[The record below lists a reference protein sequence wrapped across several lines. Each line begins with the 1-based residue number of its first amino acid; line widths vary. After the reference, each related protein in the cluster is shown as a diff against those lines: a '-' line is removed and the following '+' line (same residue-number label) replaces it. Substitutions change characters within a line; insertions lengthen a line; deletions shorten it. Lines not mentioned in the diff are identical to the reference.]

1 LHGGLAVARDLLGVV
16 MSGSSGGAIVLQNVT
31 LAYHGC
37 PAVHHLSGEFS
48 RGSLTAIV
56 GPNGAGKSTL
66 IKGMAGLLRPV
77 DGLIQ
82 PAGLGGG
89 GIAYLPQHAEIE
101 NRFPISVIQTVLLGH
116 WRQIGW
122 ARAVTREL
130 REEAQQALAAVGLAG
145 FERRPIETLSA
156 GQFQRVLFA
165 RLIVQD
171 AGLILLDE
179 PLAAVD
185 WRTSE
190 DLLRLIVS
198 WQREG
203 RTVAAVL
210 HDLDQ
215 VRAYFPDTLLLARER
230 VAWGPTREAL
240 MPQNLQRARHLSE
253 TWSGEG
259 ENQRPAPGPWRSG
272 LSGYPDPLTAP
283 SLTLPHSRGRE
294 RWGQSG
300 EKRGPA

>member
-1 LHGGLAVARDLLGVV
+1 LGVV
-16 MSGSSGGAIVLQNVT
+16 VSVSSGGAIVLQNVT
-31 LAYHGC
+31 LAYDGH
-37 PAVHHLSGEFS
+37 PAVHHLSGAFS

-66 IKGMAGLLRPV
+66 MKGMVGLLRPTA
-77 DGLIQ
+77 GLIQ
-82 PAGLGGG
+82 SAGLGGG

-101 NRFPISVIQTVLLGH
+101 RRFPISVIQTVLLGY
-116 WRQIGW
+116 WRRIGL
-122 ARAVTREL
+122 ARPVTREL
-130 REEAQQALAAVGLAG
+130 REGAQRALAAVGLAG

-156 GQFQRVLFA
+156 GQLQRVAFA

-171 AGLILLDE
+171 VELILLDE

-190 DLLRLIVS
+190 DLLHVIVS
-198 WQREG
+198 WHREG

-215 VRAYFPDTLLLARER
+215 VRAHFPDTLLLAREC

-240 MPQNLQRARHLSE
+240 MPQNLWRARHLSE

-259 ENQRPAPGPWRSG
+259 ENRRPAWGPGRAG
-272 LSGYPDPLTAP
+272 LAGYPDPLAA
-283 SLTLPHSRGRE
+283 
-294 RWGQSG
+294 SG
-300 EKRGPA
+300 EREGSA

>member
-1 LHGGLAVARDLLGVV
+1 LGVV
-16 MSGSSGGAIVLQNVT
+16 VSDSSGGAIVLQNVT
-31 LAYHGC
+31 LAYDGH
-37 PAVHHLSGEFS
+37 PAVHHLSGAFS

-66 IKGMAGLLRPV
+66 MKGMVGLLRPTA
-77 DGLIQ
+77 GLIQ
-82 PAGLGGG
+82 SAGLGGG

-101 NRFPISVIQTVLLGH
+101 RRFPISVIQTVLLGH
-116 WRQIGW
+116 WRRIGL
-122 ARAVTREL
+122 ARPVTREL
-130 REEAQQALAAVGLAG
+130 REGAQRALAAVALAG

-156 GQFQRVLFA
+156 GQLQRVAFA

-171 AGLILLDE
+171 VELILLDE

-190 DLLRLIVS
+190 DLLQLIVS
-198 WQREG
+198 WHREG

-215 VRAYFPDTLLLARER
+215 VRAHFPDTLLLAREC

-240 MPQNLQRARHLSE
+240 MPQNLRRARHLSE

-259 ENQRPAPGPWRSG
+259 ENRRPAWGPWRAE
-272 LSGYPDPLTAP
+272 LAGYPDPLPA
-283 SLTLPHSRGRE
+283 
-294 RWGQSG
+294 SG
-300 EKRGPA
+300 EREGSA

>member
-1 LHGGLAVARDLLGVV
+1 MGRDRRGLALARDLVGIV
-16 MSGSSGGAIVLQNVT
+16 MSVPAETAVVLRDLT
-31 LAYHGC
+31 LTYERH
-37 PAVHHLSGEFS
+37 PAVHHLSGALA

-66 IKGMAGLLRPV
+66 LKGIVGQMRPAEGVIERADLRR
-77 DGLIQ
+77 
-82 PAGLGGG
+82 G

-101 NRFPISVIQTVLLGH
+101 RRFPISVIDTVLLGH

-122 ARAVTREL
+122 AGAATEAMREAA
-130 REEAQQALAAVGLAG
+130 RKALAAVGLDG

-171 AGLILLDE
+171 AELILLDE
-179 PLAAVD
+179 PFALVD

-190 DLLRLIVS
+190 DLLLLVES
-198 WQREG
+198 WHRER

-215 VRAYFPDTLLLARER
+215 VRTHFPDTLLMAREC
-230 VAWGPTREAL
+230 VAWGATQEVVTPD
-240 MPQNLQRARHLSE
+240 NLLRARHMSE
-253 TWSGEG
+253 AWSAEA
-259 ENQRPAPGPWRSG
+259 EDCRSVPA
-272 LSGYPDPLTAP
+272 
-283 SLTLPHSRGRE
+283 
-294 RWGQSG
+294 
-300 EKRGPA
+300 